1 MPRENNEISSREAQ
15 NFIHAML
22 GGRDRDN
29 NRAAHRL
36 LTAAF
41 GGRGHDNNRAAH
53 QLLTAAFGG
62 RGRQNR
68 NRNRSR
74 NDNRAETTAETHEER
89 ALRLR
94 AEADEKVAYLEAK
107 EGLLRRLK
115 ALPEGDDRESFKK
128 DLRGL
133 NIWLKGLEILQ
144 PAADAPKAEREA
156 T

>member
-29 NRAAHRL
+29 NRAAQ
-36 LTAAF
+36 
-41 GGRGHDNNRAAH
+41 
-53 QLLTAAFGG
+53 QLLTAAFGC

-74 NDNRAETTAETHEER
+74 NDNRADTTAETPEER

-107 EGLLRRLK
+107 EGLLRRLR
-115 ALPEGDDRESFKK
+115 AMPEGEDRESFKK
-128 DLRGL
+128 DLRCL
-133 NIWLKGLEILQ
+133 NIWIKGLEILQ
-144 PAADAPKAEREA
+144 PATDS
-156 T
+156 